1 MARKF
6 GRLREQIKNVFG
18 TQRAFADAMGINAAT
33 INAKLNGK
41 ADWNLSEIEKACTLL
56 GIPMEKM
63 QEYFF
68 YD

>member
-41 ADWNLSEIEKACTLL
+41 ADWNLSEIEKACILL
-56 GIPMEKM
+56 CIPTYEIN
-63 QEYFF
+63 EYFF
-68 YD
+68 Y

>member
-41 ADWNLSEIEKACTLL
+41 ADWNLSEIEKACGLL
-56 GIPMEKM
+56 RVPADEIN
-63 QEYFF
+63 EYFF
-68 YD
+68 Y